1 MLIPI
6 FISSYQGKIRSP
18 YLGETFDNKN
28 NLSMSLCL
36 TLSLLVSHNAG
47 THTHT
52 HATHT
57 LARTPRTHLHKHTHT
72 LSCSKLT
79 RNDKI
84 FVAPRQRGGL
94 AFIRNL
100 TRGSL
105 LVPNKPFPTKV
116 GQKFD
121 FLETLLQL
129 ICSFAD
135 IVVDTLAFPMILTI

>member
-52 HATHT
+52 HSCTHT
-57 LARTPRTHLHKHTHT
+57 LAQTHT
-72 LSCSKLT
+72 QLSCSKLT

-100 TRGSL
+100 TRGSP

>member
-18 YLGETFDNKN
+18 ASERPLTTKTICQC
-28 NLSMSLCL
+28 LSMSHSLSWSL
-36 TLSLLVSHNAG
+36 TMQAR
-47 THTHT
+47 THTRHAHT
-52 HATHT
+52 RTNTH
-57 LARTPRTHLHKHTHT
+57 PQ

>member
-18 YLGETFDNKN
+18 ASERPLTTKTICQC
-28 NLSMSLCL
+28 LSVS
-36 TLSLLVSHNAG
+36 LSLSWSLTMHAR
-47 THTHT
+47 THT
-52 HATHT
+52 HALLHARHAHTCTNTH
-57 LARTPRTHLHKHTHT
+57 PQ

-135 IVVDTLAFPMILTI
+135 IAVDSLAFPMILTI